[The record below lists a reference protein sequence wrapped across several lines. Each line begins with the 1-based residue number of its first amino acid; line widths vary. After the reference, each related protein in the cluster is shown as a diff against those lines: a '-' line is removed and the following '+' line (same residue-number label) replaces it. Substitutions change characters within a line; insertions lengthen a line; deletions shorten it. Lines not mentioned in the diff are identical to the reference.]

1 MLRIGENMS
10 TLFDAEEAR
19 DAAIRQVQ
27 AAAPGVWM
35 RRARDAA
42 LLVSLARFDF
52 TTDDVWTAL
61 EGLEPPEPRA
71 MGAVMKGLASEG
83 LIRATGEYRKSR
95 RVECHARPVAVWRM
109 VL

>member
-10 TLFDAEEAR
+10 TLFDAQEAR
-19 DAAIRQVQ
+19 DVAIRQVE
-27 AAAPGVWM
+27 AAAPGEWM

-61 EGLEPPEPRA
+61 DGLEPPEPRA
-71 MGAVMKGLASEG
+71 MGAVMKGLAAEG
-83 LIRATGEYRKSR
+83 LIRATGEYRKSV